1 MIRTSQHRNI
11 FIGGWWGGVSKF
23 PKYTRQARWA
33 LLVRWVRQI
42 ETRGRK
48 DSTPLRAH
56 RCAFRGPS
64 FGLAAPARPAV
75 ILQYFDG
82 NWAKVHTG
90 KSIMIRSQLGGQSCR
105 PKISPTHYLPPPNF
119 LLNFPNLPS
128 LYDCKVGE
136 LGTWGL
142 GGRFKLRVTFLPKSP
157 KTQAAQVDK
166 SPESPTVTF
175 ITMQSIHF

>member
-1 MIRTSQHRNI
+1 MT
-11 FIGGWWGGVSKF
+11 
-23 PKYTRQARWA
+23 
-33 LLVRWVRQI
+33 
-42 ETRGRK
+42 
-48 DSTPLRAH
+48 LRARTDVH
-56 RCAFRGPS
+56 SKLPLS
-64 FGLAAPARPAV
+64 VSPIPAV

-90 KSIMIRSQLGGQSCR
+90 KSIMIRSQAGQSCR
-105 PKISPTHYLPPPNF
+105 PKISPTHYPPPPNF

-157 KTQAAQVDK
+157 KAQAAQVDK
-166 SPESPTVTF
+166 SLESPTVTF
-175 ITMQSIHF
+175 IKMQSIRFWRWVRNMKST